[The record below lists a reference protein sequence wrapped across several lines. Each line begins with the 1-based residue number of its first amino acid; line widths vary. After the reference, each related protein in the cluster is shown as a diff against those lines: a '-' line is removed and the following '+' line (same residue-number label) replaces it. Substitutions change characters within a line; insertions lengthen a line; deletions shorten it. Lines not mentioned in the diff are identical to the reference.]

1 VRSSLHGMEQ
11 IGKRDGTVEQ
21 GSQMKLLR
29 RFYRIF
35 RSHAVLYSSLAIVIL
50 PALFGLY
57 QGHRSLSATL
67 SEEQGGRLMTGVH
80 SEVRISRSS
89 SGVPSI
95 TADNDKDAFF
105 AMGYVH
111 AQDRLWQLERQRR
124 MSQGRLA
131 EVFGK
136 GAVGLDIYMRTLG
149 LYRNAELSVTA
160 LSEPSRQSLLA
171 YAAGVNAWLSEGH
184 PLPVEFRLL
193 GIHPETWRPA
203 DSLAVV
209 KLFAL
214 SLSGSYQQD
223 LNRYLVAQNLPAGQ
237 YETLFGQRESQ
248 PTMSSVAA
256 TSVRQAQM
264 AALAEVVSEAETRW
278 HVGGKHIGSNA
289 WVVAARFSANGL
301 ATIAN
306 DPHLGLDMPSLWYAV
321 EIHGSRLRASGMS
334 LVGLPLIMLGRNQH
348 IAWGATNMMA
358 DTMDL
363 YFEQVN
369 ADDSSQYRRGNDWKK
384 FDSHIETIQVKADF
398 PAVLREALAP
408 VKVLVRRTDKGP
420 VISDVTGG
428 SEQPLSLGWV
438 GNSSQDTS
446 YESFFE
452 LNYAGDWKA
461 VGAAMRTLL
470 SPALNLLYI
479 DDQQNIGYLGVGKI
493 PLRGRGQ
500 GMTPEPAWDE
510 SAGWRGF
517 IPYDQMP
524 HSHNPEAGYIVSAN
538 NRMIATDYPYFISG
552 DWAEPERAQRI
563 DQLIQARIANGQSV
577 SIEDHKV
584 FQMDTLD
591 LEARAMLSEL
601 AAVKPEDDGMARMLE
616 YLRKWDGNARPDS
629 IAATIFYSSMRHLR
643 AELLSDELKGY
654 WGNSR
659 LQRRLDQVVADMEL
673 KSVRRALHDTEFDWC
688 DHPDTPVPESCET
701 IKREA
706 LSDAARELTRLL
718 GSDMEDWQWSR
729 AHQAIFRHTPF
740 SDVKGLDFLFERR
753 APAAGSPN
761 TVNLSGFSYS
771 EKDGYVQM
779 MGPAFRQIMQ
789 LGSGSEAGQHWMMNS
804 TGQSGNVMSEHYD
817 DMLEKFATG
826 RYDAWPS
833 TSPTDPT
840 LTLKPTAATR

>member
-1 VRSSLHGMEQ
+1 
-11 IGKRDGTVEQ
+11 
-21 GSQMKLLR
+21 MKLLQ
-29 RFYRIF
+29 RFFRIF
-35 RSHAVLYSSLAIVIL
+35 RSHPVLYAFMAIV
-50 PALFGLY
+50 LFPVSFVLY
-57 QGHRSLSATL
+57 QAHRSLSATL
-67 SEEQGGRLMTGVH
+67 PEEQGGRVMTGVH
-80 SEVRISRSS
+80 SEVHLARNV

-95 TADNDKDAFF
+95 TADNDTDAFF

-124 MSQGRLA
+124 MTQGKLA

-136 GAVGLDIYMRTLG
+136 SAVGLDIYMRTLG
-149 LYRNAELSVTA
+149 LYHNAELSVAA

-171 YAAGVNAWLSEGH
+171 YAAGVNAWLAEGH

-193 GIHPETWRPA
+193 GIHPESWRPA

-223 LNRYLVAQNLPAGQ
+223 LNRYLVAQNLPARQ

-248 PTMSSVAA
+248 PIDSSVAA
-256 TSVRQAQM
+256 TSVRQVQM
-264 AALAEVVSEAETRW
+264 AALAEVFSEAETRW

-289 WVVAARFSANGL
+289 WVVAAKFSANGL

-306 DPHLGLDMPSLWYAV
+306 DPHVGLDMPSLWYAV

-334 LVGLPLIMLGRNQH
+334 LVGLPLIMLGRNEH

-369 ADDSSQYRRGNDWKK
+369 AEDSSLYRRGNDWKK

-408 VKVLVRRTDKGP
+408 VKILVRRTDKGP
-420 VISDVTGG
+420 VISDITGG

-438 GNSSQDTS
+438 GDSAQDTS
-446 YESFFE
+446 YESFFQ
-452 LNYAGDWKA
+452 LNYSGDWKA
-461 VGAAMRTLL
+461 VGAAMQSLL

-517 IPYDQMP
+517 IPHDQMP
-524 HSHNPEAGYIVSAN
+524 QSHNPEAGYIVSAN
-538 NRMIATDYPYFISG
+538 NRMLAADYPYFVSG

-563 DQLIQARIANGQSV
+563 EQLILQRIANGQPV

-591 LEARAMLSEL
+591 LEASAMLSEL
-601 AAVKPEDDGMARMLE
+601 AAVKPEDDEMARMLE
-616 YLRKWDGNARPDS
+616 YLRKWDGNAGPDS

-643 AELLSDELKGY
+643 AELLSDKLKGF
-654 WGNSR
+654 WGNVR
-659 LQRRLDQVVADMEL
+659 LQRRLNQVVTDMEL
-673 KSVRRALHDTEFDWC
+673 KSVRRALHDAEFDWC
-688 DHPDTPVPESCET
+688 DHPDTPLHESCET

-718 GSDMEDWQWSR
+718 GSDMDDWQWSR

-789 LGSGSEAGQHWMMNS
+789 LGSGSKPGQHWMMNS

-817 DMLEKFATG
+817 DMLEKFAAG

-833 TSPTDPT
+833 SSTTDHT
-840 LTLKPTAATR
+840 LILKPSATAR

>member
-1 VRSSLHGMEQ
+1 
-11 IGKRDGTVEQ
+11 
-21 GSQMKLLR
+21 MKLWQRL
-29 RFYRIF
+29 YRIF
-35 RSHAVLYSSLAIVIL
+35 QSHALLYSFTAIVIF
-50 PALFGLY
+50 PASFGLY
-57 QGHRSLSATL
+57 QLHRSLSATL
-67 SEEQGGRLMTGVH
+67 PEEQGSRLMAGVH
-80 SEVRISRSS
+80 SEVHIARTA

-95 TADNDKDAFF
+95 TVDNDSDAFF

-124 MSQGRLA
+124 MTQGKLA

-171 YAAGVNAWLSEGH
+171 YAAGINAWLSEGH

-193 GIHPETWRPA
+193 GIRPETWRPA

-214 SLSGSYQQD
+214 SLSGNFQQD
-223 LNRYLVAQNLPAGQ
+223 LNRYLVAQNLPASQ
-237 YETLFGQRESQ
+237 YEKLFGRRESQ
-248 PTMSSVAA
+248 PVDSTADA
-256 TSVRQAQM
+256 TPLRQAQM
-264 AALAEVVSEAETRW
+264 AALAEVVSEAESRW

-289 WVVAARFSANGL
+289 WVVAAKFSPNGL

-334 LVGLPLIMLGRNQH
+334 LVGLPLIMLGRNEH
-348 IAWGATNMMA
+348 VAWGATNMMA

-363 YFEQVN
+363 YFEEVN
-369 ADDSSQYRRGNDWKK
+369 AENSNLYRRGDAWKE
-384 FDSHIETIQVKADF
+384 FDSHVETIQVKADF

-408 VKVLVRRTDKGP
+408 VKILVRRTDKGP

-438 GNSSQDTS
+438 GDSAQDTS
-446 YESFFE
+446 YESFFQ
-452 LNYAGDWKA
+452 LNYAGDWRA
-461 VGAAMRTLL
+461 VGAAMQKLL

-500 GMTPEPAWDE
+500 GMTPVPAWDE

-524 HSHNPEAGYIVSAN
+524 QSHNPEAGYIVSAN
-538 NRMIATDYPYFISG
+538 NRMLAADYPHFVSG

-563 DQLIQARIANGQSV
+563 EQLIKERIADGHPV

-591 LEARAMLSEL
+591 LEAKAMLSEF
-601 AAVKPEDDGMARMLE
+601 AAVRPEDDETARMLE
-616 YLRKWDGNARPDS
+616 HLRKWDGNASPES

-643 AELLSDELKGY
+643 AELLSDKLKGF
-654 WGNSR
+654 WGNGR
-659 LQRRLDQVVADMEL
+659 LQRRLNQIVTDMEL
-673 KSVRRALHDTEFDWC
+673 KSVRQALHDTEFDWC
-688 DHPDTPVPESCET
+688 DHQDTAVHESCEA

-706 LSDAARELTRLL
+706 LSSAARELTRLL
-718 GSDMEDWQWSR
+718 GSDMDDWQWSR
-729 AHQAIFRHTPF
+729 AHKAVFRHTPF
-740 SDVKGLDFLFERR
+740 SEVKGLDFLFERR

-789 LGSGSEAGQHWMMNS
+789 LGSESEPGQHWMMNS

-817 DMLEKFATG
+817 DMLEKFAAG

-833 TSPTDPT
+833 TSTTDHT
-840 LTLKPTAATR
+840 LILKPNATAKSGKRETIQHSD